1 MWDELKATIDRLG
14 AYRELLK
21 GLAAEGAHVPVA
33 GLYGSA
39 RSLVLARLAAK
50 QGLTYLIIAPDP
62 VRARDVEEDLRIFGM
77 DGVIPYPE
85 DEILPYDYHDPDR
98 SLTGLQMR
106 SLEALGALRCRAL
119 VCTPRSILK
128 KVFPPGLFRGL
139 LVDIRCGEERDLH
152 ELAERLVRLGYERH
166 ETVEAKG
173 QFAVRGGIFDVF
185 EVSENAPVRMEFDGD
200 EIASMR
206 DFDIETQRS
215 TGPRESIRVYPPNHI
230 ALASGGV
237 ERLVERIRKE
247 TALASDEERA
257 RLMLPAERLEK
268 GISFFGMEH
277 YAAAIHEVVP
287 LFAHFGAPPVV
298 VLVDAEDIET
308 ALKDF
313 REEIARRY
321 ARTRE
326 EGNLYPPPDEVYVS
340 EGEFAE
346 WLGGRRRISLHKLE
360 WHEAVRFGT
369 SAPGDYRRNL
379 SGLVRDV
386 QKELKRGNRVYF
398 FCANKFQRE
407 RAEDLLEDV
416 AMEIDF
422 PLGGLSSGFRWPD
435 AGVFFLSEEEVF
447 GRYHRPY
454 HTPPARSRS
463 LTYDPS
469 HFQPGDFIVHV
480 NHGIGRYMGMRV
492 LDIENGKTEC
502 LDMRYGGDDHLFIPI
517 GQLRLVEKYVAA
529 EESSPQLDR
538 LGSAS
543 WARARERARKSAE
556 KIARDLLEVYA
567 ARQLAKGFA
576 FPPDKPWQNE
586 MEASFPYE
594 ETEHQLRATG
604 EVKGDMESPRPMDR
618 LLCGDVGFGK
628 TEVAVRAAFKAALSG
643 KQCAILVPTTV
654 LAMQHFSTVSERLE
668 GYPVTVAMLSRF
680 ISNAKQKMVIEAAK
694 EGKVDIVVGTHRLV
708 SKDVEF
714 RDLGL
719 VIIDEEHRFGVRQKD
734 SFKRLKKSVDVLSMT
749 ATPIPRTLSMAISG
763 IRDFSVID
771 TPPRNRLP
779 IHTEILPF
787 DDESIRDACMREID
801 RGGQVF
807 FVHNRVQSIAVMEG
821 YLRRLLPDRVRITHA
836 HGQMHERE
844 LERRMIDFL
853 ERKFDVL
860 VCTMIIEAGL
870 DFPNVNT
877 IIINRADRFGL
888 AQIYQLR
895 GRVGRSDRKAYAY
908 LLVPRGRTL
917 TPMAVKRLQAISEFD
932 YLGAGYRIAM
942 RDLEIRGAGN
952 LLGVEQSGNIAAVG
966 LDLYTRMLREEVARL
981 KGEKVE
987 EESEIRVSVPL
998 PAYLPSEYVP
1008 DSEERMD
1015 IYRRMSRLES
1025 AAQVKE
1031 MSDEL
1036 RDRFGLLPEP
1046 AANMLKIVELK
1057 VRAGPAGIAKAE
1069 IDRSLALKV
1078 SFSSNRPPNK
1088 KQIAG
1093 IVDLFPGRLTFH
1105 TREGLGM
1112 TLKGARAGEGRPDAM
1127 ADLEKLLKL
1136 LEFSDK

>member
-1 MWDELKATIDRLG
+1 
-14 AYRELLK
+14 
-21 GLAAEGAHVPVA
+21 
-33 GLYGSA
+33 
-39 RSLVLARLAAK
+39 
-50 QGLTYLIIAPDP
+50 
-62 VRARDVEEDLRIFGM
+62 
-77 DGVIPYPE
+77 
-85 DEILPYDYHDPDR
+85 
-98 SLTGLQMR
+98 
-106 SLEALGALRCRAL
+106 
-119 VCTPRSILK
+119 
-128 KVFPPGLFRGL
+128 
-139 LVDIRCGEERDLH
+139 
-152 ELAERLVRLGYERH
+152 
-166 ETVEAKG
+166 
-173 QFAVRGGIFDVF
+173 
-185 EVSENAPVRMEFDGD
+185 
-200 EIASMR
+200 
-206 DFDIETQRS
+206 
-215 TGPRESIRVYPPNHI
+215 
-230 ALASGGV
+230 
-237 ERLVERIRKE
+237 
-247 TALASDEERA
+247 
-257 RLMLPAERLEK
+257 
-268 GISFFGMEH
+268 
-277 YAAAIHEVVP
+277 
-287 LFAHFGAPPVV
+287 
-298 VLVDAEDIET
+298 
-308 ALKDF
+308 
-313 REEIARRY
+313 
-321 ARTRE
+321 
-326 EGNLYPPPDEVYVS
+326 
-340 EGEFAE
+340 
-346 WLGGRRRISLHKLE
+346 
-360 WHEAVRFGT
+360 
-369 SAPGDYRRNL
+369 
-379 SGLVRDV
+379 
-386 QKELKRGNRVYF
+386 
-398 FCANKFQRE
+398 
-407 RAEDLLEDV
+407 
-416 AMEIDF
+416 
-422 PLGGLSSGFRWPD
+422 
-435 AGVFFLSEEEVF
+435 
-447 GRYHRPY
+447 
-454 HTPPARSRS
+454 
-463 LTYDPS
+463 
-469 HFQPGDFIVHV
+469 
-480 NHGIGRYMGMRV
+480 
-492 LDIENGKTEC
+492 
-502 LDMRYGGDDHLFIPI
+502 
-517 GQLRLVEKYVAA
+517 
-529 EESSPQLDR
+529 
-538 LGSAS
+538 
-543 WARARERARKSAE
+543 
-556 KIARDLLEVYA
+556 
-567 ARQLAKGFA
+567 
-576 FPPDKPWQNE
+576 
-586 MEASFPYE
+586 
-594 ETEHQLRATG
+594 
-604 EVKGDMESPRPMDR
+604 
-618 LLCGDVGFGK
+618 
-628 TEVAVRAAFKAALSG
+628 
-643 KQCAILVPTTV
+643 
-654 LAMQHFSTVSERLE
+654 
-668 GYPVTVAMLSRF
+668 
-680 ISNAKQKMVIEAAK
+680 
-694 EGKVDIVVGTHRLV
+694 
-708 SKDVEF
+708 
-714 RDLGL
+714 
-719 VIIDEEHRFGVRQKD
+719 
-734 SFKRLKKSVDVLSMT
+734 
-749 ATPIPRTLSMAISG
+749 MAISG

-917 TPMAVKRLQAISEFD
+917 TPMAVRRLQAISEFD

-1046 AANMLKIVELK
+1046 AANMLKIVEFK

-1127 ADLEKLLKL
+1127 AALEKLLKL